1 MPGFAIFC
9 PSDHEKH
16 GSKADSREREAPPAD
31 ASRALIDAARA
42 AAAIIS
48 HAWHWGG
55 PAPAHASGGVC

>member
-1 MPGFAIFC
+1 MHAVWQTVAI
-9 PSDHEKH
+9 E
-16 GSKADSREREAPPAD
+16 G
-31 ASRALIDAARA
+31 ASRIAGTHSLIDEARAA